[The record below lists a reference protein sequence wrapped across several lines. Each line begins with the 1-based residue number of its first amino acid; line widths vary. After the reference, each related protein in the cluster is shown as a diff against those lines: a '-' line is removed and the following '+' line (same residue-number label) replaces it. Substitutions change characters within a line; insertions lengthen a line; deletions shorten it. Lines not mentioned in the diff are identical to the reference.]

1 MSDDSFVKEVDD
13 EMRTDQFKSLW
24 NRYGIAIV
32 GAALAIILGTSAFK
46 GYEWWRDSQASKS
59 GDVFLA
65 ALTLAKEGKQDEALK
80 SLDDLE
86 KTGFGSYPV
95 LARMR
100 AATVLAA
107 QGKGKE
113 AVAAFD
119 VIAAD
124 KNVDASLRDMAQL
137 RAALLL
143 VDNGAYEDVAKH
155 AELLTADTNSLRHSA
170 REALGLAA
178 WKAGKAKEAEGFFQ
192 IIADDKETPRAMGER
207 ADLMLSIIKAS
218 GDVPAKTPEKT
229 GS

>member
-1 MSDDSFVKEVDD
+1 MSEDSFVKEVDD

-24 NRYGIAIV
+24 NRYGIMIA

-46 GYEWWRDSQASKS
+46 GYEWWRDNQASKS
-59 GDVFLA
+59 GDMFLA
-65 ALTLAKEGKQDEALK
+65 ALGQVKDQKPDEALK
-80 SLDDLE
+80 SLDELE
-86 KTGFGSYPV
+86 QTGFGSYPL

-107 QGKGKE
+107 QGKGKD

-124 KNVDASLRDMAQL
+124 SSVDASIRDMAQL

-143 VDNGAYEDVAKH
+143 VDNGSYEEVAKR
-155 AELLTADTNSLRHSA
+155 AELLTADTNPLRHSA
-170 REALGLAA
+170 REALGLSA

-192 IIADDKETPRAMGER
+192 TIADDKATPRALGDR

-218 GDVPAKTPEKT
+218 GDVPAKT
-229 GS
+229 GG

>member
-24 NRYGIAIV
+24 NRYGIMIA

-46 GYEWWRDSQASKS
+46 GYEWWRDTQASKS
-59 GDVFLA
+59 GDMFLA
-65 ALTLAKEGKQDEALK
+65 ALTQAKDQKPDDALK
-80 SLDDLE
+80 SLDELQ
-86 KTGFGSYPV
+86 KTGFGSYPL

-100 AATVLAA
+100 AATVMAA
-107 QGKGKE
+107 QGKGKD

-119 VIAAD
+119 AIAAD
-124 KNVDASLRDMAQL
+124 GSVDASIRDMARL

-143 VDNGAYEDVAKH
+143 VDNGTYEDVAKH
-155 AELLTADTNSLRHSA
+155 AELLTADTNALRHSA
-170 REALGLAA
+170 REALGLSA

-192 IIADDKETPRAMGER
+192 SIADDKETPRALSDR

-218 GDVPAKTPEKT
+218 GDVPAKT
-229 GS
+229 GG